1 MKNLKTNIILIII
14 LCCEIIA
21 LPFSIRNRGRT
32 LFAYYTQISNIL
44 TSVSV
49 IALLIANLTNKH
61 AKWITGLRYCS
72 ACMLLLTM
80 IITLVLIAPSGK
92 VPLGQLLFSPLDNGL
107 YHHLICPILSIFSY
121 IMCENHIRHKS
132 AILIPVCGTLLYGTI
147 MLILNGL
154 RYFVGPYPFL
164 QVHDQSVL
172 ATIGWVAGI
181 LLTTFLLS
189 AGIFVV
195 SIRIGKNDGRVDE

>member
-1 MKNLKTNIILIII
+1 MKHLKNNIILIII

-21 LPFSIRNRGRT
+21 LPFSIRNRGWT

-49 IALLIANLTNKH
+49 IALLIANITNRH
-61 AKWITGLRYCS
+61 VKWITALRYCS

-80 IITLVLIAPSGK
+80 IITLIVIAPSGK
-92 VPLGQLLFSPLDNGL
+92 VSLGQLLFSPLDNGL
-107 YHHLICPILSIFSY
+107 YHHLICPILSIASY
-121 IMCENHIRHKS
+121 IMCEDHIQHKS
-132 AILIPVCGTLLYGTI
+132 VILIPVCCTLLYGMVMI
-147 MLILNGL
+147 LLNGL
-154 RYFVGPYPFL
+154 RFFVGPYPFL

-189 AGIFVV
+189 ALIFWV
-195 SIRIGKNDGRVDE
+195 SMKMER